1 MNSGDVV
8 RRRAKDEIN
17 WIIIEIKDP
26 DLDHLD
32 FSDPIDAT
40 LAGMSEKEVWI
51 LASKYKAHP
60 AGKMEC
66 LLESQVEVISEGR

>member
-1 MNSGDVV
+1 MNVGDFV
-8 RRRAKDEIN
+8 RHRANHEIN
-17 WIIIEIKDP
+17 GIIIEIKDP

-66 LLESQVEVISEGR
+66 LPESLVEVISEGR